1 MILEAKY
8 KKSIEN
14 GAGYCPYCGSMRSE
28 LIEEEFLKMYHLR
41 CKNCGATG
49 GHGVNPM
56 LALNMWNRR
65 FNPDGDDND

>member
-14 GAGYCPYCGSMRSE
+14 GADFCPHCGSMRIE
-28 LIEEEFLKMYHLR
+28 LVEKEFLKKYYLR

-56 LALNMWNRR
+56 LALNMWNTR
-65 FNPDGDDND
+65 FDPDGGE